1 MTEHPARHIDVFFTP
16 IIFSGNAE
24 TILRFSLTS
33 VGELRGPRLHLC
45 LIKQQRFC
53 WYEIQ
58 VNADVIKI
66 SLLYL
71 LNTYIFKVY
80 HEIEKNYTT
89 SVVAGTSLL
98 STTSGNKSQAVL
110 LCFSFRFIWNFSHV
124 APQPRGKTVP
134 TTTTVGKQ
142 ANVLSCPSRRE
153 GLMSLCFPCLCLKMS
168 HHGCNETPH

>member
-24 TILRFSLTS
+24 TILHFSLTS

-80 HEIEKNYTT
+80 HEIKKNYTT
-89 SVVAGTSLL
+89 SVVAGTSLKPCFCASPSALFGTFHSFGSSATWENCPLYHYRRKTSQCLIL
-98 STTSGNKSQAVL
+98 SL
-110 LCFSFRFIWNFSHV
+110 
-124 APQPRGKTVP
+124 
-134 TTTTVGKQ
+134 
-142 ANVLSCPSRRE
+142 PSRRANVFMLSMFMFE
-153 GLMSLCFPCLCLKMS
+153 NEPPWLQWNTSLRA
-168 HHGCNETPH
+168 HGRR